1 MISLEDKT
9 SRAKAVFTANKQA
22 TTPVNAPKTN
32 KNNRT
37 TEILLDKITCLLQE
51 IPTKDTKDR
60 HTNVPEKTEDTKTTE
75 TGTTEIRGRGRG
87 TDMVDTM
94 IGTIAGTSAGTMTD
108 LVIMIDM
115 VPGTEKSMVGRSE
128 DITED
133 LARPLEKEEGDTPV
147 LILEKGADGTG
158 IRGEMVVGIEIT
170 TLNTEEKKGEVQ
182 ATGRG
187 QVLDAALPPA
197 PSPPDDLKQYSLG
210 NGHGL
215 LRIRIIGELVV
226 IELRVHGLTR
236 S

>member
-51 IPTKDTKDR
+51 IPTKDTKER
-60 HTNVPEKTEDTKTTE
+60 HTNVPEKTEDTSPITE
-75 TGTTEIRGRGRG
+75 TGTTEIRGRG
-87 TDMVDTM
+87 TDMVGTM
-94 IGTIAGTSAGTMTD
+94 TGTIAGTSAGTMTD